1 MNKHFRFFFTRRS
14 LGVGGL
20 LLCAALSNLL
30 SAQKW
35 VPVSVGLLPA
45 NFDFWSISV
54 VNDQVAWVVGDSV
67 VNLSAP
73 VPAATRPVV
82 LRTIDG
88 GQTWDY
94 RVVKEAV
101 GRLSFDIVGLDANTA
116 IFTTNQFVNADTRPV
131 FKTTDGGL
139 NWKKITPPNVAG
151 GVFIHFFDAQNGL
164 VVNRT
169 SLATTV
175 NGGETWTAVPAA
187 NIPGFATDEFNLIYS
202 ATNHNAQVGDR
213 VWIGTSKGRI
223 MRTVNRGL
231 NWTIVQATTP
241 GENIESIAFTD
252 SLNGVAATSGLNYSK
267 LRKTTDG
274 GQTWTAL
281 ASAPMGEITILAA
294 VPAAPNHYF
303 AGSLLNLAGA
313 EPYVALN
320 TNGLAAGNWGPV
332 LIDSFYLRGA
342 KFLSP
347 TVGYAVGWSSKK
359 ADIVIID
366 GQEWNRNYIWK
377 WTGSVPAEEA
387 PAAGQLSIAP
397 NPTPG
402 PIAIRLSDVDISPQ
416 TEVLVKISDS
426 MGREVARQM
435 VAAQETSV
443 QFDLSQ
449 VPVGLYIA
457 QVLADG
463 KVLTIKKMQVVR

>member
-1 MNKHFRFFFTRRS
+1 MNRHS
-14 LGVGGL
+14 LLIL
-20 LLCAALSNLL
+20 LLCAASHTL

-35 VPVSVGLLPA
+35 TPVSAGLLPA
-45 NFDFWSISV
+45 NFDFWSVSV
-54 VNDQVAWVVGDSV
+54 VTDKVVWIVGDSV
-67 VNLSAP
+67 VDLSTPPP
-73 VPAATRPVV
+73 VSTRPVV

-94 RVVKEAV
+94 RQVKEAV
-101 GRLSFDIVGLDANTA
+101 GRFAFDIVGLDANTA
-116 IFTTNQFVNADTRPV
+116 IFTTNQFAAADTRPV

-139 NWKKITPPNVAG
+139 TWKKITPPNTSG
-151 GVFIHFFDAQNGL
+151 GVFIHFFDTKNGL

-169 SLATTV
+169 ALSTTTD
-175 NGGETWTAVPAA
+175 GGETWTAVPAA
-187 NIPGFATDEFNLIYS
+187 NIPGFAADEFNILYS
-202 ATNHNAQVGDR
+202 AANHNAQVGDR
-213 VWIGTSKGRI
+213 VWVGTSKGRI
-223 MRTVNRGL
+223 MRSIDRGL
-231 NWTIVQATTP
+231 HWTITQATTP
-241 GENIESIAFTD
+241 SENIESIAFTD
-252 SLNGVAATSGLNYSK
+252 SLNGVAATSGLNNSK

-274 GQTWTAL
+274 GKTWTAL
-281 ASAPMGEITILAA
+281 ASAPMGEITALAA
-294 VPAAPNHYF
+294 VPDAPNHYF
-303 AGSLLNLAGA
+303 AGSLLNLVGT

-332 LIDSFYLRGA
+332 LIDSFYLRGV

-347 TVGYAVGWSSKK
+347 TAGYAVGWSSKK

-387 PAAGQLSIAP
+387 PAAGQLSISP

-402 PIAIRLSDVDISPQ
+402 PFTLRLGDVSISPQ
-416 TEVLVKISDS
+416 TEVLVKITDS
-426 MGREVARQM
+426 MGREVARQT
-435 VAAQETSV
+435 VVAQETSLH
-443 QFDLSQ
+443 FDLSQ
-449 VPVGLYIA
+449 VPIGLYVV